1 MQLETAERKEEI
13 DQWLEE
19 DITKY
24 YPSGQNVTDFLFFF
38 LIFFCIFPNFPKLKN
53 YYLTFFNKNKN
64 KTKSCL
70 ES

>member
-38 LIFFCIFPNFPKLKN
+38 LIFYCIFQIF
-53 YYLTFFNKNKN
+53 YYA
-64 KTKSCL
+64 KSQKV
-70 ES
+70 